1 MKLKQK
7 SISYVIDGGSYVLH
21 LFAALYIRRFFY
33 VNTFLQRAHTLFPK
47 HKNKCINF
55 DGDLMY
61 SFSFLSSST
70 EIAQI
75 CTMK

>member
-1 MKLKQK
+1 MSLMVVLMFYIYLRL
-7 SISYVIDGGSYVLH
+7 STFDGY
-21 LFAALYIRRFFY
+21 FY
-33 VNTFLQRAHTLFPK
+33 VNTFLQRAHTFFPK